1 MAKTRVYELA
11 KRLKITTRE
20 LMDELE
26 ELGVSV
32 KSHMSVLDDEI
43 VNIIVGLYEEEEKA
57 AKIKKSVSSKKKND
71 KEIEEEEIETPKKKK
86 KQEDVS
92 LSTEKIIRIAPD
104 ELKLDLLAEK
114 MRIPVSKIVKDH
126 FMKGIILRPAQ
137 ALSLEDANRIA
148 AQYGWKVEIE
158 EEETPDPL
166 EALKKK
172 YEELYKDE
180 SRLVQ
185 RPPVVTVMGHVDHG
199 KTTLLDRIRKTSVAE
214 KEVGGITQSIGAY
227 QVEVDGKKITFIDTP
242 GHEAFTEMRARG
254 AQATDI
260 VILVVA
266 ADDGV
271 MPQTIEAYNHAK
283 TAQVP
288 IIVAINKIDKPNA
301 SIEATKQQLASK
313 LGLVPEDW
321 GGDTIVVPISAKT
334 GQGIDELLE
343 MILLVAEMSEIKCIP
358 TGNARGIIIESEL
371 DKGVG
376 PLATVIVKD
385 GILKAGDYIVA
396 GATYGKVRALR
407 DEKGKRVKEAVPG
420 DPVQIIGFNE
430 VPDVHAMLYVVDS
443 LDQAR
448 EIAAFAKEKQKKE
461 KLLKGKRHVRLEEF
475 MRAGD
480 KGETKVLN
488 LILKSDSFGSVEAL
502 RQAIAKLETDE
513 AHIEVVHFG
522 IGTINASD
530 VMLAAASDAV
540 IIGYKVKP
548 DSQAR
553 KQAEEEGV
561 QIRVYQVIFDLIDDL
576 KKALEGLL
584 EPEEIDETV
593 GHGEIKKVF
602 KIKKVGS
609 IAGVQL
615 LDGYVT
621 KNGFVRIYRNNQEIF
636 DGQIESLKHYKD
648 EVSRIDAPK
657 ECGIKFLNFDDI
669 QEGDQLEF
677 HVKRKVKRT
686 LDFNESSSD
695 S

>member
-20 LMDELE
+20 LIDELE

-57 AKIKKSVSSKKKND
+57 AKIKKSASSKKKTE
-71 KEIEEEEIETPKKKK
+71 KEVEEEEIETPKKKK
-86 KQEDVS
+86 KQE
-92 LSTEKIIRIAPD
+92 EKIPGEEKVLRITPD

-114 MRIPVSKIVKDH
+114 MRVPVSKIVKDH

-137 ALSLEDANRIA
+137 SLSLEDANQIA
-148 AQYGWKVEIE
+148 AQYGWKLEIE
-158 EEETPDPL
+158 KEEMADPL

-199 KTTLLDRIRKTSVAE
+199 KTTLLDRIRKTSIAE

-227 QVEVDGKKITFIDTP
+227 HVEVNGKKITFIDTP

-271 MPQTIEAYNHAK
+271 MPQTVEAYNHAK

-358 TGNARGIIIESEL
+358 TGNARGIIIDL
-371 DKGVG
+371 
-376 PLATVIVKD
+376 
-385 GILKAGDYIVA
+385 
-396 GATYGKVRALR
+396 
-407 DEKGKRVKEAVPG
+407 
-420 DPVQIIGFNE
+420 
-430 VPDVHAMLYVVDS
+430 S
-443 LDQAR
+443 L
-448 EIAAFAKEKQKKE
+448 I
-461 KLLKGKRHVRLEEF
+461 
-475 MRAGD
+475 
-480 KGETKVLN
+480 KVL
-488 LILKSDSFGSVEAL
+488 VHL
-502 RQAIAKLETDE
+502 RQL
-513 AHIEVVHFG
+513 
-522 IGTINASD
+522 
-530 VMLAAASDAV
+530 
-540 IIGYKVKP
+540 
-548 DSQAR
+548 
-553 KQAEEEGV
+553 
-561 QIRVYQVIFDLIDDL
+561 
-576 KKALEGLL
+576 
-584 EPEEIDETV
+584 
-593 GHGEIKKVF
+593 
-602 KIKKVGS
+602 
-609 IAGVQL
+609 
-615 LDGYVT
+615 
-621 KNGFVRIYRNNQEIF
+621 
-636 DGQIESLKHYKD
+636 
-648 EVSRIDAPK
+648 
-657 ECGIKFLNFDDI
+657 
-669 QEGDQLEF
+669 
-677 HVKRKVKRT
+677 
-686 LDFNESSSD
+686 
-695 S
+695 

>member
-1 MAKTRVYELA
+1 
-11 KRLKITTRE
+11 
-20 LMDELE
+20 
-26 ELGVSV
+26 
-32 KSHMSVLDDEI
+32 
-43 VNIIVGLYEEEEKA
+43 
-57 AKIKKSVSSKKKND
+57 
-71 KEIEEEEIETPKKKK
+71 
-86 KQEDVS
+86 
-92 LSTEKIIRIAPD
+92 
-104 ELKLDLLAEK
+104 
-114 MRIPVSKIVKDH
+114 
-126 FMKGIILRPAQ
+126 
-137 ALSLEDANRIA
+137 
-148 AQYGWKVEIE
+148 
-158 EEETPDPL
+158 
-166 EALKKK
+166 
-172 YEELYKDE
+172 
-180 SRLVQ
+180 
-185 RPPVVTVMGHVDHG
+185 
-199 KTTLLDRIRKTSVAE
+199 
-214 KEVGGITQSIGAY
+214 
-227 QVEVDGKKITFIDTP
+227 
-242 GHEAFTEMRARG
+242 MRARG

-271 MPQTIEAYNHAK
+271 MPQTVEAYNHAK

-385 GILKAGDYIVA
+385 GILEAGDYIVA

-407 DEKGKRVKEAVPG
+407 DEKGKRVKKAVPG

-430 VPDVHAMLYVVDS
+430 VPDVHAILYVVDS

-448 EIAAFAKEKQKKE
+448 EVAAFAQEKQKKE

-475 MRAGD
+475 MRIGGKD
-480 KGETKVLN
+480 ETKVLN

-502 RQAIAKLETDE
+502 RQTIAKLETE
-513 AHIEVVHFG
+513 EVHIEVVHFG

-553 KQAEEEGV
+553 RQAEEEGV

-593 GHGEIKKVF
+593 GHGEIRKVF

-621 KNGFVRIYRNNQEIF
+621 KKGFVRIYRNNQEIF
-636 DGQIESLKHYKD
+636 DGEIESLKHYKD